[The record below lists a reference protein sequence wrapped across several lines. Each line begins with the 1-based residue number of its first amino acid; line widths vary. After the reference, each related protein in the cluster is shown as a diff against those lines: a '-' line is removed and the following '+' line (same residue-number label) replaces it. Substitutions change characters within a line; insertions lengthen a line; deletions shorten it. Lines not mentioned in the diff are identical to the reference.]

1 VTHIAGDHGTPQFSV
16 GQSLQWE
23 LRLLLL
29 DRRSVLLGAL
39 TSLAA
44 SHLARSAP
52 RHWLTPD
59 RITNF
64 LLPELQTV
72 ALDGADGVTF
82 VRDGPANAP
91 LILYFHGWGDD
102 YHMVMPL
109 EFGLAEAGFRLL
121 LPHRPG
127 YVGTALSGT
136 RGSESVSWQGPAGTA
151 DLMARLLDKLYGP
164 SKWDVA
170 VVSMSGGTPAA
181 LAFAS
186 RYPAQTRALVLQA
199 GVTHAFSDAKYVPE
213 ALRGEYTT
221 AFKSFGWTGDQVSQI
236 IFALLVKLRDTFMT
250 DEETL
255 HAVTGERLADAKQDV
270 AFEAVVER
278 VLRDDPGNRNGE
290 WSDVRQTLFSTSPY
304 CDWDSIRAPTLII
317 HDAMDPF
324 VPVLHAREAKAHLP
338 QATLRTFSL
347 GGHIIWLG
355 REALLMHQARVDFL
369 KRHS

>member
-1 VTHIAGDHGTPQFSV
+1 MP
-16 GQSLQWE
+16 
-23 LRLLLL
+23 LLN
-29 DRRSVLLGAL
+29 RRSVLLGAL
-39 TSLAA
+39 TSLAG
-44 SHLARSAP
+44 SPLARSAQ
-52 RHWLTPD
+52 RQWLTPD
-59 RITNF
+59 HVTNF
-64 LLPELQTV
+64 VLPDLQTL
-72 ALDGADGVTF
+72 ALDGADKITF

-109 EFGLAEAGFRLL
+109 ESGLAEAGFRIL

-127 YVGTALSGT
+127 YLSTALSGT
-136 RGSESVSWQGPAGTA
+136 RGTERVSWEGPAGTA
-151 DLMARLLDKLYGP
+151 DLMAQLLDKLYGA
-164 SKWDVA
+164 SQWDVA

-221 AFKSFGWTGDQVSQI
+221 AFESFGWTGDQVSQI
-236 IFALLVKLRDTFMT
+236 IFALLVKLRDSFMT
-250 DEETL
+250 DEETV
-255 HAVTGERLADAKQDV
+255 HALTGERLADAKQDL

-278 VLRDDPGNRNGE
+278 VLRDDPGNREGE
-290 WSDVRQTLFSTSPY
+290 WSDVRQTFFSTSPS

-317 HDAMDPF
+317 HDAKDPF
-324 VPVLHAREAKAHLP
+324 VPVLHAQEAKAHLP

-347 GGHIIWLG
+347 AGHMIWLG
-355 REALLMHQARVDFL
+355 RDALLMHQTRVDFL